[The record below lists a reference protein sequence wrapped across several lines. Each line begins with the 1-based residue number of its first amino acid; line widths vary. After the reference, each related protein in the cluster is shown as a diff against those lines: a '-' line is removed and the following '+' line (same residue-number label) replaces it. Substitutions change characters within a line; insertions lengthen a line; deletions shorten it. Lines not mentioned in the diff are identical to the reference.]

1 MRKDKGRKA
10 RLKKL
15 ANKAKRLIPIAVA
28 AKMATGKTTTE
39 TCSMATSMA
48 NMDRTVSIVLNP
60 ERTMTERANLVLGVT
75 SGKDASA
82 EEKFQLISA
91 ILSDKTRSK
100 DDAEYMEHRQSFEA
114 FMNEAK
120 EGPTVPA
127 TYVGKLDLKNPFSR
141 RIEVMTQEGHQKFP
155 TCPPAINM
163 DKLKPGTM
171 VYLDFKGVIVLDVL
185 ERVPYA
191 GPEATFVR
199 ALTDDHIEATMD
211 DNRMVLNSS
220 YLLNAA
226 IKDGSLKRGDR
237 ILVCPKREFGFRVVA
252 KEADKTH
259 RFVDNS
265 TILDVEID
273 RDIGSPHWVLDYLI
287 TRTKVLLF
295 HPEFGKQ
302 FDMRPRVSA
311 LLSGPSGTGKT
322 LTIKGFLKQFTK
334 MLRERTGLEQTASRV
349 VRAKTSDLLSEWFGR
364 TDKNIDEL
372 FDDVYE
378 IVSKPVKAKNGEDVI
393 LPCVLVLEEA
403 EGFGRR
409 RGADHEGVYDR
420 IIGTFLQRLDDPV
433 QDLSKFP
440 LIILATSNR
449 PDLFDAAVWRRLSGV
464 TAPFHRLDGNA
475 FKSVLEKKLKPHF
488 PYSVEEGTSKKSKHS
503 NLRDVVVQHVTD
515 EFYHNGDEPV
525 LELVMSDGR
534 TVDRHVRNFMTG
546 AVVEQTV
553 ANIID
558 GLAVDYQK
566 AGGKKALAISE
577 KMMCNGIRHYVSSVV
592 KNLTAVNASEYLD
605 VPEESR
611 VTSVRV
617 RV

>member
-1 MRKDKGRKA
+1 MRKDRRRLAKKA
-10 RLKKL
+10 ASKVKK
-15 ANKAKRLIPIAVA
+15 ANASKKVQVNTA
-28 AKMATGKTTTE
+28 E
-39 TCSMATSMA
+39 TCDMAK
-48 NMDRTVSIVLNP
+48 NMERTVSIVLNP
-60 ERTMTERANLVLGVT
+60 ERSMEERANLLLNVT
-75 SGKDASA
+75 AGKEASA
-82 EEKFQLISA
+82 EEKFELISA
-91 ILSDKTRSK
+91 ILNDSQRSK
-100 DDAEYMEHRQSFEA
+100 DDAEYIEQRQNFER
-114 FMNEAK
+114 FMKEAK
-120 EGPTVPA
+120 DGPTIPA
-127 TYVGKLDLKNPFSR
+127 TYVGKLDPKNLNSR
-141 RIEVMTQEGHQKFP
+141 RIEVMTQAGEQKFP
-155 TCPPAINM
+155 TCPPEVDM
-163 DKLKPGTM
+163 DKLKPGTT
-171 VYLDFKGVIVLDVL
+171 VYLDFKGFIVLDVL
-185 ERVPYA
+185 DRVPYA

-199 ALTDDHIEATMD
+199 PLGSDHIEAMVD
-211 DNRMVLNSS
+211 DNKMVLNTSH
-220 YLLNAA
+220 LLSAS
-226 IKDGSLKRGDR
+226 IKDGSLQRGDR
-237 ILVCPKREFGFRVVA
+237 ILVCPKREFGFRAVA
-252 KEADKTH
+252 KETDKTH

-265 TILDVEID
+265 TILDVEIE

-295 HPEFGKQ
+295 HPEFMEK

-322 LTIKGFLKQFTK
+322 LTIKGFLRQFVK
-334 MLRERTGLEQTASRV
+334 LVRERTGIEKMPSRV
-349 VRAKTSDLLSEWFGR
+349 VRAKTGDLLSEWFGR

-372 FDDVYE
+372 FDDVYS
-378 IVSKPVKAKNGEDVI
+378 IVSEPVKAKNGEDVI

-420 IIGTFLQRLDDPV
+420 IIGTFLQRLDDPT
-433 QDLSKFP
+433 QDLSRFP

-464 TAPFHRLDGNA
+464 TAPFRRLDADA

-488 PYSVEEGTSKKSKHS
+488 PYSLADDSVGKKSKHT

-525 LELVMSDGR
+525 LELVMADGR

-546 AVVEQTV
+546 AVLEQTV

-566 AGGKKALAISE
+566 AGGKKNLSISE

>member
-1 MRKDKGRKA
+1 MRKDKTNGKNLA
-10 RLKKL
+10 NFLGLDLDKPKL
-15 ANKAKRLIPIAVA
+15 ANKMEARG
-28 AKMATGKTTTE
+28 MA
-39 TCSMATSMA
+39 A

-60 ERTMTERANLVLGVT
+60 ERSMEERANLLLAVT

-82 EEKFQLISA
+82 EEKFFLISA
-91 ILSDKTRSK
+91 ILNDKTRSK
-100 DDAEYMEHRQSFEA
+100 DDAEYMEAKASLEN
-114 FMNEAK
+114 FMHEAK
-120 EGPTVPA
+120 QGPTIPA
-127 TYVGKLDLKNPFSR
+127 TFVGKLDPKNASSR

-155 TCPPAINM
+155 TCPPGIDMN
-163 DKLKPGTM
+163 KLKPGTM

-191 GPEATFVR
+191 GPEASFVR
-199 ALTDDHIEATMD
+199 AITADHIEATLD
-211 DNRMVLNSS
+211 DNKMVLHMSH
-220 YLLNAA
+220 LLKSALA
-226 IKDGSLKRGDR
+226 DGSLKRGDR
-237 ILVCPKREFGFRVVA
+237 ILVCPKREFGFRAVPH
-252 KEADKTH
+252 EEDKTH

-295 HPEFGKQ
+295 HPEFGQQ

-322 LTIKGFLKQFTK
+322 LTIKGFLKQFVK
-334 MLRERTGLEQTASRV
+334 MLRERTGIEQTASRV

-372 FDDVYE
+372 FDDVYD
-378 IVSKPVKAKNGEDVI
+378 IVSKPVKAKNGEEVI

-420 IIGTFLQRLDDPV
+420 IIGTFLQRLDDPM

-464 TAPFHRLDGNA
+464 TAPFRRLDGEA
-475 FKSVLEKKLKPHF
+475 FKSVLEKKLKAHF
-488 PYSVEEGTSKKSKHS
+488 HYSVDDKVSKGSKHT
-503 NLRDVVVQHVTD
+503 NLRDIVVQHTTD
-515 EFYHNGDEPV
+515 EFYNNGDEPV
-525 LELVMSDGR
+525 LELVMADGR

-546 AVVEQTV
+546 AVIEQTV

-566 AGGKKALAISE
+566 AGGKKRLAITE
-577 KMMCNGIRHYVSSVV
+577 KMMCNGIKHYVSSVV
-592 KNLTAVNASEYLD
+592 RNITAVNASEYLD
-605 VPEESR
+605 VPDESR
-611 VTSVRV
+611 VTSVRI